1 MNKLFKVVNFSLI
14 IAIALILAS
23 GCAKKPDKSQ
33 VVAEINNYLVTTD
46 DLRDEAKLSI
56 YSASKEQILQN
67 IIYKELLLQ
76 EAQRLNLDKNKDFM
90 KEIENYWKQALIK
103 RLINMKGNEFLAFSQ
118 VSNDEIKAEY
128 ERLSKESDGK
138 IKSFKEMSGEIR
150 EMLRVR
156 KAQVSLDNWIAGLRK
171 NAEINKYDEVL
182 NTIKLKKIDN

>member
-1 MNKLFKVVNFSLI
+1 MSNLSKGINFLMALTLI
-14 IAIALILAS
+14 TMLSI

-56 YSASKEQILQN
+56 YSAPKEQILQN

-76 EAQRLNLDKNKDFM
+76 EAQRMNLDKNKDFM

-103 RLINMKGNEFLAFSQ
+103 RLINIKGNEFLVFSQ
-118 VSNDEIKAEY
+118 VSNEEIKAEY
-128 ERLSKESDGK
+128 ERLSKENNGK
-138 IKSFKEMSGEIR
+138 IKSFKDMSGEIR

-156 KAQVSLDNWIAGLRK
+156 KAQVSLDNWIASLRK
-171 NAEINKYDEVL
+171 NAEIKKYDEVL
-182 NTIKLKKIDN
+182 NTIKFKKIDD

>member
-1 MNKLFKVVNFSLI
+1 MNKLFKVVNFPLI
-14 IAIALILAS
+14 IAIAVILTS

-46 DLRDEAKLSI
+46 DLRNEAKLSI
-56 YSASKEQILQN
+56 YSAPKEQILQN

-76 EAQRLNLDKNKDFM
+76 EAQRMNLDKDKDFM

-118 VSNDEIKAEY
+118 ASNEEIKTEY
-128 ERLSKESDGK
+128 ERLSKENNGK
-138 IKSFKEMSGEIR
+138 IKPYKEMSGEIR

-156 KAQVSLDNWIAGLRK
+156 KAQILLDTWIAGLRN
-171 NAEINKYDEVL
+171 NANIKKYDEVL
-182 NTIKLKKIDN
+182 NTIKIKNR